1 MKWVTLPARWERN
14 TVQVGAWKRFLQEA
28 IYHYLY
34 KDPQELDAVVREY
47 MHFYNEERPHR
58 KLKMKT
64 PLQFETEFFT
74 NADK

>member
-1 MKWVTLPARWERN
+1 MSDPKRYRKQLYS
-14 TVQVGAWKRFLQEA
+14 QVEDSVL
-28 IYHYLY
+28 YHYLY

-74 NADK
+74 NAEK